1 VKENGFNFEK
11 IKRKHGQILALDLTV
26 ENSELLMVYILKMF
40 NFYEIAP
47 NMIIGI

>member
-26 ENSELLMVYILKMF
+26 ENSELLMVYILKK
-40 NFYEIAP
+40 YGSG
-47 NMIIGI
+47 MISVDNC